1 MPKTYA
7 LTSWRMNDDDIETW
21 KLVAALFS
29 KANPDMKPTDTNVIR
44 WAFTE
49 LRGLITREARSSRG
63 ET

>member
-29 KANPDMKPTDTNVIR
+29 EANPDMKPSDTNVIR
-44 WAFTE
+44 WAFNE
-49 LRGLITREARSSRG
+49 LLTK
-63 ET
+63 